1 MIHSDRHQINA
12 ALAWVTAVGS
22 RRVLREYR
30 YKCILMSRSVS
41 VFPSASHFH
50 ITYLVPLINFVLRLF
65 SLAIQRAQ
73 PPSLPRIALSHDPRS
88 FPPLLSSSLSSLSS
102 LFSIP
107 ILRVNIIESPRIP
120 FLLLFT
126 TQRILNESS
135 EART

>member
-22 RRVLREYR
+22 WRVLREYR

-73 PPSLPRIALSHDPRS
+73 PPRIALSHDPRS